1 MVDAGQIYDI
11 IIIDAGQ
18 LGGDIMIKL
27 ATAFSG
33 IGAIEQ
39 ALERLNID
47 YELEFACDNGDIEI
61 DVDYDKELK
70 KIRRMKTIQGKREY
84 VDNLYMTNSRKHN
97 FVKDAYLANY
107 SVKDNNFFYDVKL
120 LDGNDF
126 KNKIDLFVGG
136 SPCQSF
142 SIAGARGGFED
153 ARGTLFYEYA
163 RLVKEIQP
171 KVFIYEN
178 VYGVLTHDKGN
189 TWKVMQNI
197 FDELGYYYKWEIL
210 NAKDYGIPQG
220 RRRLYVVGFK
230 DKKEFDK
237 FEFPKPQKLKYT
249 MQDFL
254 VENVKEGNL
263 VNKNGKLVITEK
275 VGEEPE
281 EKYYLS
287 EKLRKYVLCP
297 GTKNFMHHDA
307 EIDLPIA
314 RALLSTQGNTH
325 RASVNNYVTTNGK
338 IRALTVRET
347 YRLMGFPDSFKIVV
361 SKAQALK
368 QSGNSIVVDVLIAIL
383 KNIECIGGKNGKN

>member
-1 MVDAGQIYDI
+1 
-11 IIIDAGQ
+11 
-18 LGGDIMIKL
+18 MIKL

-39 ALERLNID
+39 ALERLKID

-70 KIRRMKTIQGKREY
+70 KIRKMKTIQEKREY

-107 SVKDNNFFYDVKL
+107 SVKDDNFFYDVKL
-120 LDGNDF
+120 LDGTDF
-126 KNKIDLFVGG
+126 KNQVDLFVGG

-171 KVFIYEN
+171 RVFIYEN

>member
-1 MVDAGQIYDI
+1 MDAGQICDI

-70 KIRRMKTIQGKREY
+70 KIRKMNTIQEKRQY
-84 VDNLYMTNSRKHN
+84 VDNLYMSNSRKHN

>member
-1 MVDAGQIYDI
+1 M
-11 IIIDAGQ
+11 
-18 LGGDIMIKL
+18 LKL

-39 ALERLNID
+39 ALKRLSID
-47 YELEFACDNGDIEI
+47 YQIEFACDNGDVEIEI
-61 DVDYDKELK
+61 DHNKELQKIK
-70 KIRRMKTIQGKREY
+70 KMKDVKEKRLY
-84 VDNLYMTNSRKHN
+84 VENLYKTLSRKTN
-97 FVKDAYLANY
+97 FVERAYKANY
-107 SVKDNNFFYDVKL
+107 EVQNDNFFYDVKL
-120 LDGNDF
+120 LDGTDF
-126 KNKIDLFVGG
+126 YNKIDLFVGG

-142 SIAGARGGFED
+142 SVIGSRGGLED

-197 FDELGYYYKWEIL
+197 FDNLGYYYKWQIL

-230 DKKEFDK
+230 RKEEYDR
-237 FEFPKPQKLKYT
+237 FEFPKPIELKYT
-249 MQDFL
+249 MQDLL
-254 VENVKEGNL
+254 VENVKGGNFL
-263 VNKNGKLVITEK
+263 SIDGKLQITDK
-275 VGEEPE
+275 VGEDPE

-287 EKLRKYVLCP
+287 EKLKKYVMCP
-297 GTKNFMHHDA
+297 GTKNFMHQNA

-314 RALLSTQGNTH
+314 RALLSTQGNSH
-325 RASVNNYVTTNGK
+325 RASVNNYVTTNGR

-347 YRLMGFPDSFKIVV
+347 YRLMGFPDDFKIVV

-368 QSGNSIVVDVLIAIL
+368 QSGNSIVVDVLAAIL
-383 KNIECIGGKNGKN
+383 KEIYNL